1 MRCVRVSAR
10 SFALV
15 ASLLLP
21 HVADAGCGWSVID
34 HRVTLDESG
43 PWDPSVYRGI
53 FWTLTAAQIG
63 GAIWEGAESRIGK
76 TMWQGID
83 SQLIT
88 LGATE
93 VMKYSFRRVRP
104 RDTSN
109 PCEWFQKSNYSF
121 PSGEAASSAALV
133 TPYVLEYGRE
143 YPLTYGLVLLP
154 LYIGAA
160 RVKNQAHW
168 QSDVL
173 FGWTTGGLVG
183 WYAHSRETPLLVEIL
198 PHGAVVGL
206 KTRF

>member
-1 MRCVRVSAR
+1 MRCTRTSTL
-10 SFALV
+10 SFAFV
-15 ASLLLP
+15 ANVLLS
-21 HVADAGCGWSVID
+21 AAANAGCGWSVID
-34 HRVTLDESG
+34 HRVQQDETG
-43 PWDPSVYRGI
+43 IWNPNVYRSI
-53 FWTLTAAQIG
+53 FVTLTAAQIG
-63 GAIWEGAESRIGK
+63 GAAWEGAESRFGK
-76 TMWQGID
+76 TTWQGID

-93 VMKYSFRRVRP
+93 IMKYSFGRVRP
-104 RDTSN
+104 SDTDN
-109 PCEWFQKSNYSF
+109 PCEWFQHGNYSF
-121 PSGEAASSAALV
+121 PSGEASSAAALV
-133 TPYVLEYGRE
+133 TPYVLEYGSE
-143 YPLTYGLVLLP
+143 YPWTYGLLALP

-173 FGWTTGGLVG
+173 VGWTVGGLAG

>member
-1 MRCVRVSAR
+1 
-10 SFALV
+10 
-15 ASLLLP
+15 
-21 HVADAGCGWSVID
+21 
-34 HRVTLDESG
+34 
-43 PWDPSVYRGI
+43 
-53 FWTLTAAQIG
+53 
-63 GAIWEGAESRIGK
+63 
-76 TMWQGID
+76 
-83 SQLIT
+83 
-88 LGATE
+88 
-93 VMKYSFRRVRP
+93 
-104 RDTSN
+104 
-109 PCEWFQKSNYSF
+109 
-121 PSGEAASSAALV
+121 LV